1 MKGILWILCCMSH
14 RVLICL
20 WMHRVGYYP
29 ETILD
34 FVKAS
39 SMLDIRDT
47 LQQKKKKR
55 ENWKWEFLSS

>member
-1 MKGILWILCCMSH
+1 MKGILWILHCMSH

-20 WMHRVGYYP
+20 WVHRVGYYP

-34 FVKAS
+34 FIKAS

-47 LQQKKKKR
+47 LQ
-55 ENWKWEFLSS
+55 